1 MGYAIRFASRI
12 GGTLSTLKWDGASLK
27 PLWNETHSVELY
39 NRTED
44 DAFVPP
50 PPPNGG
56 EWERRDDYEDVNV
69 ATAAP
74 KELLQTLAKKLRAV
88 VEMAVA
94 RSLSY

>member
-1 MGYAIRFASRI
+1 M
-12 GGTLSTLKWDGASLK
+12 
-27 PLWNETHSVELY
+27 ELY
-39 NRTED
+39 NNTED
-44 DAFVPP
+44 NAFEPL
-50 PPPNGG
+50 PPNGG

-94 RSLSY
+94 AVYLINARNSLMSSKRVCSSM

>member
-1 MGYAIRFASRI
+1 M
-12 GGTLSTLKWDGASLK
+12 LKWDGASLK

-88 VEMAVA
+88 VGNGGRPQFILIM
-94 RSLSY
+94 LGIL

>member
-1 MGYAIRFASRI
+1 M
-12 GGTLSTLKWDGASLK
+12 LKWDGASLK

-39 NRTED
+39 NHTED
-44 DAFVPP
+44 DAFVP

-88 VEMAVA
+88 VGNGGRPQFIILMLGIL
-94 RSLSY
+94 R